1 MNNKK
6 TYLENID
13 ITIVSVRIDT
23 EHPALLATFGLQP
36 DSGPDQIVNDVRVWR
51 AQLTEKTAAPLNVAL
66 TCLGDT
72 GNLAAITE
80 TQKILSATKPKSI
93 YLVGTAAGRRDRT
106 SICDVVVSSDAVL
119 YYQSGYE
126 RDIGVGDRPK
136 YYSPNPSTKKEVES
150 FFTRRMKR
158 LGWEDEYTSIMQIYR
173 QYDESLPLLDREPD
187 IHFNRV
193 ASGERVL
200 GEASLE
206 AICKYDG
213 LIRAGEME
221 GYGFAHACQEPGTDW
236 LVIRGISDFGDRED
250 RKKWAAVATIMAS
263 SFLKIFL
270 THTTIPER
278 LEEENIYVR
287 EKIPD
292 IMRRILKEQS
302 IDITSVKFVLDLTI
316 SELERICH
324 LRYPERPLEEI
335 RDAVRRARA
344 TAFEH
349 KYADRTEQ
357 DDERYKGYKGTKGWK
372 EEVQSLLS
380 DLKISDIN
388 TKKVINVGIGNGLE
402 AKGLLDNIEEFI
414 GIDISRKALAQAQGR
429 CPKMKSIVTDAED
442 LRDVKNDSQDVYISL
457 RTYQSTLF
465 DIKNALLEAVRV
477 LKPGGTILISI
488 PYVFAEENGRVV
500 KGLLIPE
507 TDELDRDLPYDLI
520 DKTRRMLDGL
530 GFSNTGIRTGMV
542 EIYVYGERG

>member
-1 MNNKK
+1 MNTKK

-13 ITIVSVRIDT
+13 ITIVSVLIDT
-23 EHPALLATFGLQP
+23 EHPALLATFGLEP
-36 DSGPDQIVNDVRVWR
+36 HSGPDQIVNDVRVWC
-51 AQLTEKTAAPLNVAL
+51 AQLIKKTGAPLNVAL
-66 TCLGDT
+66 TYLGDT
-72 GNLAAITE
+72 GNLVSITE
-80 TQKILSATKPKSI
+80 TQKILSATRPKSI

-106 SICDVVVSSDAVL
+106 SICDVVVSSDAVMF
-119 YYQSGYE
+119 YESGYQ
-126 RDIGVGDRPK
+126 RDIGIGNRPK

-150 FFTRRMKR
+150 FFTRRMKT
-158 LGWEDEYTSIMQIYR
+158 LGWEDEYRSIMQLYG
-173 QYDESLPLLDREPD
+173 QYDKSLLLPDREPD
-187 IHFNRV
+187 IHFKRI
-193 ASGERVL
+193 ASGEKLL
-200 GEASLE
+200 GEDTLE
-206 AICKYDG
+206 SICKYDD

-221 GYGFAHACQEPGTDW
+221 GYGFAHACQEPGIDW
-236 LVIRGISDFGDRED
+236 LVIRGISDFGNRED
-250 RKKWAAVATIMAS
+250 RKKWATVATIMAC

-270 THTTIPER
+270 THTAIPER
-278 LEEENIYVR
+278 LQQENIYVR

-292 IMRRILKEQS
+292 TMRRILKEQS

-324 LRYPERPLEEI
+324 LRYPARTLEEI
-335 RDAVRRARA
+335 RKIVRQARA

-357 DDERYKGYKGTKGWK
+357 DDERYKNIKRWK

-380 DLKISDIN
+380 YLNISDIN

-402 AKGLLDNIEEFI
+402 AKGLFNKIEEFI
-414 GIDISRKALAQAQGR
+414 GIDISRKALAQAQAR

-442 LRDVKNDSQDVYISL
+442 LRDVGNESQDVYISL

-465 DIKNALLEAVRV
+465 DIKTALLEAYRV

-488 PYVFAEENGRVV
+488 PYVFVEENGRVV

-507 TDELDRDLPYDLI
+507 TDEVDPDLPYDLTDRI
-520 DKTRRMLDGL
+520 RRMLNRL
-530 GFSNTGIRTGMV
+530 NFNNIGIRTGMV